1 MYTTEQ
7 IQTEGHVSQILQGTV
22 PTHDQARFSG
32 KHCVVASVRDDAPI
46 ISPLYDTPE
55 QAQAAQAE
63 LKSSYA
69 GAVVAFWPTRADW
82 QRMCREDESGGLK
95 VVVRMVDH
103 SHSVERRF
111 FPSARATSLEEAIS
125 IAEAEGF
132 EPIPVAEGGQHYC
145 DPHTDLIP
153 SEYVVTARPETAGQE
168 GCGHE

>member
-1 MYTTEQ
+1 MYITEQ
-7 IQTEGHVSQILQGTV
+7 IQTEAHAPRIATGTI
-22 PTHDQARFSG
+22 PTHDQARFCG

-69 GAVVAFWPTRADW
+69 GAGVVYWPTRADW
-82 QRMCREDESGGLK
+82 QRMCREEESGGLK
-95 VVVRMVDH
+95 VVVRMFG
-103 SHSVERRF
+103 HSVERRF
-111 FPSARATSLEEAIS
+111 FPRGRATSIEEAIS

-132 EPIPVAEGGQHYC
+132 EPLPAAEGGEHYC

-153 SEYVVTARPETAGQE
+153 AEYVVTARPRMIHREQE
-168 GCGHE
+168 GVGHA